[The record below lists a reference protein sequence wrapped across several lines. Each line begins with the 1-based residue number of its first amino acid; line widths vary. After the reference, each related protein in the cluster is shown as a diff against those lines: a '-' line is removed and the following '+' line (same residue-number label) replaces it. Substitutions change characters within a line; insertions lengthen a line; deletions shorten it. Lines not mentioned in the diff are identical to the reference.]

1 MVSISLNLPKGDT
14 FTLCNGCRIDAEP
27 QKRAN
32 EMKVTRVYS
41 PLFSLFFF
49 TPHQDVIMRFS
60 FFFKCLYDGN
70 SSIQFWLLEFVVLQ
84 NQLVADFAKVSLI
97 LASLEIQRGEN
108 TLRQIDANSISSFT
122 GALGE
127 LLTTIFFHFYHG
139 TVLVEKYAICLLQ
152 SAAKMQKIWLRLA
165 KTAATLQILNC

>member
-70 SSIQFWLLEFVVLQ
+70 SSIQFWLLEYVVLQ

-108 TLRQIDANSISSFT
+108 TLRQNDANSISSFT
-122 GALGE
+122 QAGFLLKVHQLKFGEKAAAITVRKYFIQPEPAAHRQMALFCQTSAGGPS
-127 LLTTIFFHFYHG
+127 TI
-139 TVLVEKYAICLLQ
+139 
-152 SAAKMQKIWLRLA
+152 
-165 KTAATLQILNC
+165 